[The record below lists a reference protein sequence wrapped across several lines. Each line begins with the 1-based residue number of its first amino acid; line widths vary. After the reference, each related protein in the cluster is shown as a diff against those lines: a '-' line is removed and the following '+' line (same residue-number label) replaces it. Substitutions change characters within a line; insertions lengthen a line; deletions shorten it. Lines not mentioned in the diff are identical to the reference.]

1 LIGVLDD
8 GWASLSDAARRRVE
22 TASVVIGAKRTLAL
36 AEAHLSPE
44 ARRIPMDGAL
54 SRVPEWVERAC
65 IENRAVVVL
74 ATGDPLCRGV
84 GGVLS
89 EKLRGTPAGDF
100 EILPNVS
107 VLQLACARFH
117 QTWDA
122 VRIASCHARDAGE
135 WTIGA
140 PPSHALYPAMR
151 AIARY
156 RHVFVFTGP
165 ENTPARLARALLCA
179 GYASD
184 EVAFSVACRLQG
196 PDERLFQGMTLD
208 EAART
213 LFPEP
218 NVVLV
223 RRGSD
228 DSEGAD
234 VLAEASGEKKEKKGI
249 RDLPIFGF
257 DDSGYLQRAPEKGL
271 ITKQEARV
279 LALAKMRLSEDSV
292 VWDIGAGAG
301 SVGVEAARLAVRG
314 HVWAIEKNPDDAAN
328 ARANA
333 RRLQV
338 TNYTLCEGKA
348 PDGLDAWPNP
358 DAVFVGGSGGNL
370 PGLISAIFSRLNLGG
385 RVVMNFVL
393 LENLATATVA
403 LDAAGLCWDLV
414 QLQASR
420 SRPMAGMHRMA
431 AQNPVWILTAYA
443 PEK

>member
-1 LIGVLDD
+1 MSPCTLIGVLDD
-8 GWASLSDAARRRVE
+8 AWASLSDTARHRVE

-36 AEAHLSPE
+36 LDAHLSPE
-44 ARRIPMDGAL
+44 ARRIPIDGAL
-54 SRVPEWVERAC
+54 SRVPEWVAHAR

-74 ATGDPLCRGV
+74 ATGDPLCHGI
-84 GGVLS
+84 GAFLS
-89 EKLRGTPAGDF
+89 EKLCGTPAGDF

-107 VLQLACARFH
+107 VLQLVCARFH
-117 QTWDA
+117 QAWDA
-122 VRIASCHARDAGE
+122 VRIASCHARDTGE
-135 WTIGA
+135 WTVGA

-151 AIARY
+151 AIALHRS
-156 RHVFVFTGP
+156 VFVFTGP
-165 ENTPARLARALLCA
+165 ENTPTRLARALLCA

-184 EVAFSVACRLQG
+184 EVAFSVACRVQRS
-196 PDERLFQGMTLD
+196 DERLFEEMTLD
-208 EAART
+208 EAVRT

-223 RRGSD
+223 RRGA
-228 DSEGAD
+228 SEG
-234 VLAEASGEKKEKKGI
+234 EARG
-249 RDLPIFGF
+249 LPIFGF
-257 DDSGYLQRAPEKGL
+257 DDSDYLQRAPEKGL
-271 ITKQEARV
+271 ITKLEARA
-279 LALAKMRLSEDSV
+279 LALAKMRLSEDSI

-333 RRLQV
+333 RRFRV

-370 PGLISAIFSRLNLGG
+370 SRLISTIFARVNPGG

-393 LENLATATVA
+393 LENLATATAA
-403 LDAAGLCWDLV
+403 LDAAGLRWDLV

-420 SRPMAGMHRMA
+420 SHPMAGMHRMA
-431 AQNPVWILTAYA
+431 AQNPVWILTAFA